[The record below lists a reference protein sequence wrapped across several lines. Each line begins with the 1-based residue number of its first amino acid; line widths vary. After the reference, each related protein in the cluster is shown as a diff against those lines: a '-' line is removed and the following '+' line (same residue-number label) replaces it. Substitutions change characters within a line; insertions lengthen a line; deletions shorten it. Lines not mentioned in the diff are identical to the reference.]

1 MRVFFRSNTMY
12 TYRVSQVVKVVDGD
26 TIDVIID
33 LGFGIMKKERVRL
46 AGIDTPEKR
55 TRNPEEKVF
64 GLAATDWII
73 TKLNYLKNNDNILI
87 IKTEKEGKFGRM
99 LGWLY
104 ENKKEDDL
112 VTSLKGVVSINMQ
125 MIEEGYAWKYD
136 GGTKEKNLDTLKA
149 IRRVR
154 GTLSE

>member
-1 MRVFFRSNTMY
+1 
-12 TYRVSQVVKVVDGD
+12 
-26 TIDVIID
+26 
-33 LGFGIMKKERVRL
+33 
-46 AGIDTPEKR
+46 
-55 TRNPEEKVF
+55 
-64 GLAATDWII
+64 
-73 TKLNYLKNNDNILI
+73 
-87 IKTEKEGKFGRM
+87 M